1 MEELKKKRED
11 LEKKYSRMME
21 AHSKR
26 AHITNEGAH
35 LDSAKELRAVY
46 EELYEVALELGDPVP
61 KWF

>member
-1 MEELKKKRED
+1 MKDLQKKREE

-35 LDSAKELRAVY
+35 LDSANDLKAIY
-46 EELYEVALELGDPVP
+46 EELFQVALELGDPVP